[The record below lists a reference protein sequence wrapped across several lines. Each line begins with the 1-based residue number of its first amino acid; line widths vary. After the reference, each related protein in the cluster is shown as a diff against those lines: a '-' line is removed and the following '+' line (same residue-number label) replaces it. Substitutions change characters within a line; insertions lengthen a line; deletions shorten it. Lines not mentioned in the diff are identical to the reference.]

1 MSKKRKSVTID
12 LSLARQ
18 IDRRSEINFSSLV
31 NDLVRNYFAG
41 DGMSHKSKAALEVQ
55 LQHVQEEIEQK
66 EERLEQLRQRGEELQ
81 QRIDEYENEQAPI
94 REEAIDVLQN
104 TPDEDLHPENA
115 AVKNWAG
122 KTGIPATELIE
133 RVKNERQ

>member
-12 LSLARQ
+12 QSLARQ

-31 NDLVRNYFAG
+31 NDLVQNYLAG
-41 DGMSHKSKAALEVQ
+41 DGMSHKNKAALEVQ
-55 LQHVQEEIEQK
+55 LQHIQEEIKEK
-66 EERLEQLRQRGEELQ
+66 EERLDELKKDEERLQ

-94 REEAIDVLQN
+94 MEEAIDVLQN
-104 TPDEDLHPENA
+104 TPDEELHPENE
-115 AVKNWAG
+115 AVKNWVG
-122 KTGIPATELIE
+122 KTGIPATALIE